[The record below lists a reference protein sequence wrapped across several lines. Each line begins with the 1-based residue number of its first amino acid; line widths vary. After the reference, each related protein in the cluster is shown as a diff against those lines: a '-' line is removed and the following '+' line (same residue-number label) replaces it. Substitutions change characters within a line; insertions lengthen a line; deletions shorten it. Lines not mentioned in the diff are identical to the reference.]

1 MDGEEQ
7 SRICCGRA
15 WAEKDI
21 TEKGSGY
28 VFQKIFQEAGY
39 AALFREM
46 SFWDALGWM
55 MKNKTRYVKDVLNVK

>member
-15 WAEKDI
+15 GAGKAI

-28 VFQKIFQEAGY
+28 VFEKIFQEAGY

>member
-7 SRICCGRA
+7 GRICCERA
-15 WAEKDI
+15 WAEKAI

-39 AALFREM
+39 AKLFREM
-46 SFWDALGWM
+46 SFLDALVWM
-55 MKNKTRYVKDVLNVK
+55 MNNKTRYVKDVLNVK